1 MHHAGALIDRWH
13 QESVPLS
20 HTQKQLCKNVPV
32 RRGFDFKDKL
42 GRSKKKKKQ
51 TNKLFLDSATG

>member
-20 HTQKQLCKNVPV
+20 HTHTQKQLCKNVPV
-32 RRGFDFKDKL
+32 RRGFVVKDKL
-42 GRSKKKKKQ
+42 ERSKKKKSKQ
-51 TNKLFLDSATG
+51 TKYS